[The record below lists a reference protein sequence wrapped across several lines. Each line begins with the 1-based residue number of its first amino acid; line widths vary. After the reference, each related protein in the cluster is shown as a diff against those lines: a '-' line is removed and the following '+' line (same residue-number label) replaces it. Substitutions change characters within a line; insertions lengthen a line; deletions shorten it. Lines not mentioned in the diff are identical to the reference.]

1 MVTLEQAAV
10 GREDKMYR
18 QVIDSLRRQSP
29 LMDQMVFDDCISPSV
44 GGSNLSYSYMRTKT
58 PSTASFREI
67 GNEYDEN
74 TASREEVT
82 THLKVFG
89 GEYKV
94 DRVIAETSG
103 IVDEV
108 TYQMEEKIKATK
120 NLFHHTIINGD
131 SATNS
136 KAFDGLNK
144 ALAGTNTEVNASGY
158 IDISTSAAMDSNY
171 KTVLD
176 LLDAF
181 LAELSGKPSFLL
193 GNSKLIAKLK
203 GAARRAGYL
212 THSEDA
218 FGKTME
224 GYDGIP
230 FLDMQ
235 YFAKVTTN
243 GTVTEVTE
251 EPVIP
256 IASRSFGSGESAS
269 TVSGLTDLYAV
280 SLGLDGFHGVTVTKG
295 GIITYRLPD
304 FRTAGAVKSGDVE
317 MIASIALKNTRK
329 AGVLR
334 NLKVS

>member
-1 MVTLEQAAV
+1 MVTLEQAKV
-10 GREDKMYR
+10 GREDKMYG

-29 LMDQMVFDDCISPSV
+29 LMDKMVFDDCVSPSV

-58 PSTASFREI
+58 PSTADFREI
-67 GNEYDEN
+67 GKEYNEN
-74 TASREEVT
+74 TAAREQIT

-103 IVDEV
+103 IIDEV

-144 ALAGTNTEVNASGY
+144 ALVGTSTEVNASSY
-158 IDISTSAAMDSNY
+158 IDISTSDAMDSNY
-171 KTVLD
+171 KAVLD

-212 THSEDA
+212 TRSEDA
-218 FGKTME
+218 FGKSME

-230 FLDMQ
+230 FLDME
-235 YFAKVTTN
+235 YFAKVQD
-243 GTVTEVTE
+243 GKVTE
-251 EPVIP
+251 EPIVP
-256 IASRSFGSGESAS
+256 IVSRTITEST

-304 FRTAGAVKSGDVE
+304 FKTAGAVKSGDVE
-317 MIASIALKNTRK
+317 MVASIALKNTRK

>member
-1 MVTLEQAAV
+1 MVTLEQAKV
-10 GREDKMYR
+10 GREDKMYG

-29 LMDQMVFDDCISPSV
+29 LIDKMVFDDCVSPSV

-58 PSTASFREI
+58 PSTADFREI
-67 GNEYDEN
+67 GKEYNED
-74 TASREEVT
+74 TAAREQIT

-103 IVDEV
+103 IIDEV

-144 ALAGTNTEVNASGY
+144 ALVGTSTEVNASSY
-158 IDISTSAAMDSNY
+158 IDISTSDAMDSNY
-171 KTVLD
+171 KAVLD

-212 THSEDA
+212 TRSEDA
-218 FGKTME
+218 FGKSME

-230 FLDMQ
+230 FLDME
-235 YFAKVTTN
+235 YFAKVQD
-243 GTVTEVTE
+243 GKVTE
-251 EPVIP
+251 EPIVP
-256 IASRSFGSGESAS
+256 IVSRTITESN

-304 FRTAGAVKSGDVE
+304 FKTAGAVKSGDVE
-317 MIASIALKNTRK
+317 MVASIALKNTRK

>member
-1 MVTLEQAAV
+1 MVTLEQAKV
-10 GREDKMYR
+10 GREDKMYG

-29 LMDQMVFDDCISPSV
+29 LMDKMVFDDCVSPSV

-58 PSTASFREI
+58 PSTADFREI
-67 GNEYDEN
+67 GKEYNED
-74 TASREEVT
+74 TAAREQIT

-103 IVDEV
+103 IIDEV

-144 ALAGTNTEVNASGY
+144 ALVGTSTEVNASSY
-158 IDISTSAAMDSNY
+158 IDISTSDAMDSNY
-171 KTVLD
+171 KAVLD

-212 THSEDA
+212 TRSEDA
-218 FGKTME
+218 FGKSME

-230 FLDMQ
+230 FLDME
-235 YFAKVTTN
+235 YFAKVQD
-243 GTVTEVTE
+243 GKVTE
-251 EPVIP
+251 EPIVP
-256 IASRSFGSGESAS
+256 IVSRTITEST

-317 MIASIALKNTRK
+317 MVASIALKNTRK

>member
-1 MVTLEQAAV
+1 MVTLEQAKV
-10 GREDKMYR
+10 GREDKMYD

-29 LMDQMVFDDCISPSV
+29 LLDKMVFDDCVSPSV

-58 PSTASFREI
+58 PSTAGFREI
-67 GNEYDEN
+67 GSEYEEN
-74 TASREEVT
+74 TASRERIT
-82 THLKVFG
+82 TYLKVFG

-103 IVDEV
+103 MVDEV
-108 TYQMEEKIKATK
+108 TYQMEEKITATK

-131 SATNS
+131 SATDA

-144 ALAGTNTEVNASGY
+144 ALVGTNTELNASGY
-158 IDISTSAAMDSNY
+158 IDISTSDAMDGNY
-171 KTVLD
+171 KKVLD
-176 LLDAF
+176 LMDAF

-193 GNSKLIAKLK
+193 GNSKLIAKVK

-218 FGKTME
+218 FGRTME
-224 GYDGIP
+224 GYDGVP
-230 FLDMQ
+230 FLDME
-235 YFAKVTTN
+235 YFAKVTN
-243 GTVTEVTE
+243 GTVTG
-251 EPVIP
+251 EPVVP
-256 IASRSFGSGESAS
+256 IVSRSFGSGEGAS
-269 TVSGLTDLYAV
+269 SVSGLTDLYAV

-304 FRTAGAVKSGDVE
+304 FKTAGAVKSGDVE
-317 MIASIALKNTRK
+317 MVASIALKNTRK

>member
-1 MVTLEQAAV
+1 MVTLEQAKV
-10 GREDKMYR
+10 GREDKMYG

-29 LMDQMVFDDCISPSV
+29 LMDKMVFDDCVSPSV

-58 PSTASFREI
+58 PSTADFREI
-67 GNEYDEN
+67 GKEYNED
-74 TASREEVT
+74 TAAREQIT

-89 GEYKV
+89 GEYRV

-103 IVDEV
+103 IIDEV

-144 ALAGTNTEVNASGY
+144 ALVGTSTEVNASSY
-158 IDISTSAAMDSNY
+158 VDISTSDAMDSNY
-171 KTVLD
+171 KAVLD

-181 LAELSGKPSFLL
+181 LAEISGKPSFLL

-212 THSEDA
+212 TRSEDA
-218 FGKTME
+218 FGKSME

-230 FLDMQ
+230 FLDME
-235 YFAKVTTN
+235 YFAKVQD
-243 GTVTEVTE
+243 GKVTE
-251 EPVIP
+251 EPIVP
-256 IASRSFGSGESAS
+256 IVSRTITEST

-304 FRTAGAVKSGDVE
+304 FKTAGAVKSGDVE
-317 MIASIALKNTRK
+317 MVASIALKNTRK

>member
-1 MVTLEQAAV
+1 MVTLEQAKV
-10 GREDKMYR
+10 GREDKMYG

-29 LMDQMVFDDCISPSV
+29 LMDKMVFDDCVSPSV

-58 PSTASFREI
+58 PSTADFREI
-67 GNEYDEN
+67 GKEYNED
-74 TASREEVT
+74 TAAREQIT

-103 IVDEV
+103 IIDEV

-144 ALAGTNTEVNASGY
+144 ALVGTSTEVNASSY
-158 IDISTSAAMDSNY
+158 IDISTSDAMDSNY
-171 KTVLD
+171 KAVLD

-212 THSEDA
+212 TRSEDA
-218 FGKTME
+218 FGKSME

-230 FLDMQ
+230 FLDME
-235 YFAKVTTN
+235 YFAKVQD
-243 GTVTEVTE
+243 GKVTE
-251 EPVIP
+251 EPIVP
-256 IASRSFGSGESAS
+256 IVSRTITEST

-304 FRTAGAVKSGDVE
+304 FKTAGAVKSGDVE
-317 MIASIALKNTRK
+317 MVASIALKNTRK

>member
-1 MVTLEQAAV
+1 MVTLEQAKV
-10 GREDKMYR
+10 GREDKMYG

-29 LMDQMVFDDCISPSV
+29 LMDKMVFDDCVSPSV

-58 PSTASFREI
+58 PSTADFREI
-67 GNEYDEN
+67 GKEYNED
-74 TASREEVT
+74 TAAREQIT

-103 IVDEV
+103 IIDEV

-144 ALAGTNTEVNASGY
+144 ALVGTSTEVNASSY
-158 IDISTSAAMDSNY
+158 IDISTSDAMDSNY
-171 KTVLD
+171 KAVLD

-212 THSEDA
+212 TRSEDA
-218 FGKTME
+218 FGKSME

-230 FLDMQ
+230 FLDME
-235 YFAKVTTN
+235 YFAKVQD
-243 GTVTEVTE
+243 GMVTE
-251 EPVIP
+251 EPIVP
-256 IASRSFGSGESAS
+256 IVSRTITEST

-304 FRTAGAVKSGDVE
+304 FKTAGAVKSGDVE
-317 MIASIALKNTRK
+317 MVASIALKNTRK

>member
-10 GREDKMYR
+10 GREDKMYG
-18 QVIDSLRRQSP
+18 QVIDNLRRQSP
-29 LMDQMVFDDCISPSV
+29 LMDQMVFDDCVSPSV

-58 PSTASFREI
+58 PSTAGFREI
-67 GNEYDEN
+67 GKEYEEN
-74 TASREEVT
+74 TASREQIT

-131 SATNS
+131 SAKDSN
-136 KAFDGLNK
+136 AFDGLNK
-144 ALAGTNTEVNASGY
+144 ALVGTNTEVNASGY
-158 IDISTSAAMDSNY
+158 IDISTSSAMDSNY

-230 FLDMQ
+230 FLDME
-235 YFAKVTTN
+235 YFAKVTD
-243 GTVTEVTE
+243 GTVTE

-256 IASRSFGSGESAS
+256 IGSRSFGTGESAS

-280 SLGLDGFHGVTVTKG
+280 ALGLDGFHGVTVTKG

-304 FRTAGAVKSGDVE
+304 FKTAGAVKSGDVE
-317 MIASIALKNTRK
+317 MVASIALKNTRK